1 MASLLRVQGYGLA
14 IKRSR
19 LWVYS
24 EEFKVMASLLKV
36 QGYGF
41 TVKSSRLWAHGEE
54 LRIEG

>member
-1 MASLLRVQGYGLA
+1 MNS
-14 IKRSR
+14 SR
-19 LWVYS
+19 LWIYS
-24 EEFKVMASLLKV
+24 EEFKVMASLLRV